1 MSMLVE
7 EIANSIQARLL
18 GKGTAEISGVASL
31 ESAGA
36 THLVFV
42 ENTARLEQAIASSA
56 GAIIA
61 AEFAANAKAT
71 KPILIVADPRLAF
84 ARAARLLVRNSE
96 ISRIGSVS

>member
-1 MSMLVE
+1 MLSRVMSMLVE
-7 EIANSIQARLL
+7 EIENSIQARLL

-56 GAIIA
+56 GGIIP
-61 AEFAANAKAT
+61 AEFSAAAQASKT
-71 KPILIVADPRLAF
+71 TLIVPPPRPGF
-84 ARAARLLVRNSE
+84 SRAALLSA
-96 ISRIGSVS
+96 SPAA